1 MIHRFPQ
8 TRGLRPPRQTW
19 LIRGQRRDNRNRSN
33 ADIRCTQLHVR
44 GECIL
49 SEKSATVGHERI
61 PADCQVS
68 ADEYRLLD
76 SSGER
81 FYDYRAAAINPQK
94 FKGCRNGFGL
104 YIFMWY
110 IDSGRRQRSRIFRAI
125 EIFCG
130 RPRISRSKSS
140 RLSPLPFR
148 VYEALAKE
156 TKRLRAFSFVGKSDG
171 NCPALRA

>member
-44 GECIL
+44 AECIL
-49 SEKSATVGHERI
+49 SEKSAPVGHERI
-61 PADCQVS
+61 RADCQVS
-68 ADEYRLLD
+68 AGEYRLLD
-76 SSGER
+76 RSGER

-94 FKGCRNGFGL
+94 FKRCRNGFGL

-110 IDSGRRQRSRIFRAI
+110 IDSGRPSRIFRVI
-125 EIFCG
+125 ENFCG
-130 RPRISRSKSS
+130 RPGISRSKSS
-140 RLSPLPFR
+140 WLSPLPFR

-171 NCPALRA
+171 NCSALRA